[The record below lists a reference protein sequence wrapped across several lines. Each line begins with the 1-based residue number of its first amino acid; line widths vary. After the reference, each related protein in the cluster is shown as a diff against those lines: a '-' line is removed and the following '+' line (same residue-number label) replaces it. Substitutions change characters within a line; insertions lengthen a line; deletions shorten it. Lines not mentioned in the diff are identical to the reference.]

1 MFNCKLSFNRS
12 QLNFFFF
19 NINFIHSAKLGT
31 GLWSGKYSSVAS
43 NSLESETT
51 GISPVMFKNLIGKNH
66 KDFSSKMQQDAQ
78 EFYLHVI
85 NEIGKHSRTETD
97 PADALKFVI
106 EDRVECSASGKVKY
120 TQRDEWCLPLHI
132 PLHMAS
138 NLAEVKEYEA
148 KLKEAE
154 ARGQKL

>member
-1 MFNCKLSFNRS
+1 MFNCKTYLLDYIQNNFLIFNCFYS
-12 QLNFFFF
+12 C
-19 NINFIHSAKLGT
+19 KLGT
-31 GLWSGKYSSVAS
+31 GLWSGKYSSVAD
-43 NSLESETT
+43 NSLESEST
-51 GISPVMFKNLIGKNH
+51 GISPIMFKNLIGKNH
-66 KDFSSKMQQDAQ
+66 KEFSSRTQQDAQ
-78 EFYLHVI
+78 EFYLHVL
-85 NEIGKHSRTETD
+85 NELGKQSRTELN
-97 PADALKFVI
+97 PADALKFSI

-138 NLAEVKEYEA
+138 NLAEVKEYET